1 MLTVNM
7 LTCCDVPQVLDIQ
20 KKMSEVKTL
29 VDESWYLAEKVVKG
43 SVTKQQYLD
52 QSKKAESKMEK
63 LMQDIESVVQ
73 TL

>member
-1 MLTVNM
+1 ML
-7 LTCCDVPQVLDIQ
+7 
-20 KKMSEVKTL
+20 EVKGL

-43 SVTKQQYLD
+43 SVTKQQYLE